1 MTADEQ
7 TILRIY
13 LLRISAISSPADFEE
28 WHRVSTDT
36 KKGKAATVALLELAR
51 AYDLGLR
58 DAKLQAEA
66 WVEGIES
73 YLQPDY
79 RKADCGANSRICFPG
94 SNWFPLAVSPCR
106 TGGPQALARFNL
118 ILTPVIES
126 RGTGVSGL
134 LRCPGQQTRRI
145 LGASLLFCGGRCP
158 KPPPGSYHSRRS
170 EKYRLKLVDRSVLSM
185 WAQAGALAS
194 VNPRYAM
201 PRLGGPK

>member
-66 WVEGIES
+66 WVEGIDRTYNLIIEK
-73 YLQPDY
+73 LIAG
-79 RKADCGANSRICFPG
+79 RTRG
-94 SNWFPLAVSPCR
+94 SVSPEA
-106 TGGPQALARFNL
+106 TGSPWHYLPVGP
-118 ILTPVIES
+118 E
-126 RGTGVSGL
+126 G
-134 LRCPGQQTRRI
+134 
-145 LGASLLFCGGRCP
+145 
-158 KPPPGSYHSRRS
+158 
-170 EKYRLKLVDRSVLSM
+170 
-185 WAQAGALAS
+185 
-194 VNPRYAM
+194 PR
-201 PRLGGPK
+201 PWPDST